1 MRSTFSVLDMKKGA
15 FTVLTILRY
24 YHGPETRGELEE
36 EAKRMSL
43 GRTALYS
50 AIKALKEAGL
60 IHEIS
65 FNLDGK
71 RVVTTNLTEK
81 GLAVAEK
88 LIEIREIIDA

>member
-15 FTVLTILRY
+15 FTLLTILRY
-24 YHGPETRGELEE
+24 HFGPQTRGDLEE

-50 AIKALKEAGL
+50 AIKALREAGL
-60 IHEIS
+60 VQETPL
-65 FNLDGK
+65 NLDGK
-71 RVVTTNLTEK
+71 RVVTTYFTEK